1 MAELSKAAGS
11 SESLQQKGAET
22 YRMVK
27 SRSDTDAAG
36 AQRHTPPAVTC
47 DEIPALGLQP
57 TGSLVGQ
64 SFGDYKLLA
73 EIGRGGMG
81 IVYKAH
87 QQSVDRL
94 VALKMLLADPSRN
107 PSLVARFLSEVRL
120 AGSLSHRNIVSV
132 YNVGECPF
140 GHYFAMEF
148 IDGHCLE
155 NILQERTV
163 PIPWAV
169 SLLIVLAEAVHYAH
183 TRGVIHRD
191 LKPANIMIDRTR
203 RPVVMD
209 FGTAKFLGQSSNLTV
224 EGTII
229 GTPAYMP
236 PEQAGEST
244 HPVGPH
250 SDIYSLGAILY
261 TLLSGRPPFN
271 ESTALRT
278 ILKVLS
284 SEMPPPLRELRY
296 DTPVRLEEICM
307 RCLSKTPGDRY
318 SSARDLGMELRR
330 FRNDTAQKRSSFSL
344 RTLLPSVTLV
354 SKPRGKEIRLFHPT
368 TVIGRASD
376 CEIVLRVPEVSKH
389 HCQILLKANQ
399 VIVED
404 LDSVNGICVNGER
417 IKSAEL
423 HDGDRLDIAGQI
435 FHIRVQ
441 TSSSRPAK
449 E

>member
-1 MAELSKAAGS
+1 M
-11 SESLQQKGAET
+11 ET
-22 YRMVK
+22 

-36 AQRHTPPAVTC
+36 TGRHTPPPVTC
-47 DEIPALGLQP
+47 DELPAVGSPP

-64 SFGDYKLLA
+64 SFGDYTLLA

-94 VALKMLLADPSRN
+94 VALKMLLADPNRN
-107 PSLVARFLSEVRL
+107 PSLVDRFLSEVRL
-120 AGSLSHRNIVSV
+120 ARSLSHRNIVSV
-132 YNVGECPF
+132 YNVGECQF

-183 TRGVIHRD
+183 TQGVIHRD

-209 FGTAKFLGQSSNLTV
+209 FGTAKCLGQSSNLTV
-224 EGTII
+224 EGAII

-236 PEQAGEST
+236 PEQAGENT
-244 HPVGPH
+244 TQVGPH
-250 SDIYSLGAILY
+250 SDVYSLGAILY
-261 TLLSGRPPFN
+261 TLLGGRPPYI

-284 SEMPPPLRELRY
+284 PEMPPPLHELRQ
-296 DTPVRLEEICM
+296 DTPVRLEQICM
-307 RCLSKTPGDRY
+307 RCLNKAPGDRY
-318 SSARDLGMELRR
+318 ASAHDLALELRR

-344 RTLLPSVTLV
+344 RTLLPSVILV
-354 SKPRGKEIRLFHPT
+354 AQPRGKEIRLFGPT

-376 CEIVLRVPEVSKH
+376 CDIVLRAAEVSKH
-389 HCQILLKANQ
+389 HCRILLKANQ
-399 VIVED
+399 AIVED
-404 LDSVNGICVNGER
+404 LGSVNGICVNGEG

-423 HDGDRLDIAGQI
+423 HDGDHLDVAGQL
-435 FHIRVQ
+435 FHVRVQ
-441 TSSSRPAK
+441 TSRRQPDK